1 MTSVHVQVIPY
12 EPKLRLRTAP
22 SAVPNS
28 LFPTLESVSVRA
40 DIPKMVISGT
50 QLWHLLFRPSVC
62 IRPQVRGKLP
72 KSKKI

>member
-12 EPKLRLRTAP
+12 EPKLRLHTAP

-50 QLWHLLFRPSVC
+50 QLWL
-62 IRPQVRGKLP
+62 
-72 KSKKI
+72 